1 MPRRGRTLAQQEAR
15 AGYALLSPTLI
26 VVLFMVVLPILWT
39 IVIAFQSLRLRNLR
53 TRLFDFQLTLENFQ
67 TVLGSPGFLEA
78 LKVTLIYSIV
88 GTFLSI
94 ALGLVAAL
102 VVRKPF
108 KGRTLVRASML
119 LPYVAPVVAVT
130 FVWQIML
137 NPELGIVNAIGTDVL
152 SWKES
157 IPFLEQR
164 TGTLSVFG
172 LDLKVPLALTVVILY
187 QAWRYFPFSFLFIL
201 ARLQALPGE
210 LDEAAR
216 VDGAT
221 PLQRFWR
228 ITFPQL
234 QGVIALLAVLRLPDS
249 ASLCSHPC
257 RSRPAACPRRPR
269 RWPRTSSASSPTLLV
284 RGANRGRAATTPPSA
299 SSRWGVPPWRSATT
313 GPRRTGEPFGRPV
326 RSRCHHRLRRADET
340 AVPPLRQRYAGRHA
354 AWRPSHPDRLPQ
366 RSPCRSQ
373 ARDPEPQR

>member
-1 MPRRGRTLAQQEAR
+1 MREGPVVGAGDRPGDATPPPAPPAGGKRPRRGRTLAQQEAR
-15 AGYALLSPTLI
+15 AGITLLSPTLI

-53 TRLFDFQLTLENFQ
+53 TRLFDFQFTLDNFD
-67 TVLGSPGFLEA
+67 TVLSSTGFLSA

-88 GTFLSI
+88 GTALSI
-94 ALGLVAAL
+94 SLGLIAAL

-137 NPELGIVNAIGTDVL
+137 SPELGVVNAIGTDVL
-152 SWKES
+152 GWSEA

-164 TGTLSVFG
+164 NGTLNIFG
-172 LDLKVPLALTVVILY
+172 LSLGVPTALIVVILY

-210 LDEAAR
+210 IDEAAR

-228 ITFPQL
+228 ITLPQL
-234 QGVIALLAVLRLPDS
+234 QGVIALLTVLRFIWTFNEFDDIYLLTQGGAGTEVVSVRVFNYLTGRGDIG
-249 ASLCSHPC
+249 AAAALSLVL
-257 RSRPAACPRRPR
+257 AL
-269 RWPRTSSASSPTLLV
+269 LLV
-284 RGANRGRAATTPPSA
+284 VLLFLYFRFFVGRVEGADSI
-299 SSRWGVPPWRSATT
+299 
-313 GPRRTGEPFGRPV
+313 
-326 RSRCHHRLRRADET
+326 
-340 AVPPLRQRYAGRHA
+340 
-354 AWRPSHPDRLPQ
+354 
-366 RSPCRSQ
+366 
-373 ARDPEPQR
+373 

>member
-1 MPRRGRTLAQQEAR
+1 MREGPVVGAEEGPGDRTEGDAAATGGPGGGAATKNGKPRRRGRTLAQQEAR
-15 AGYALLSPTLI
+15 AGLTLLSPTLV
-26 VVLFMVVLPILWT
+26 VVLVMVVVPILWT

-53 TRLFDFQLTLENFQ
+53 TRLFDFQFTLDNFQ
-67 TVLGSPGFLEA
+67 TVLTSPGFLDA

-88 GTFLSI
+88 GTVLSI
-94 ALGLVAAL
+94 GLGLVAAL

-137 NPELGIVNAIGTDVL
+137 NPELGIINAIGADFL
-152 SWKES
+152 GWDDR
-157 IPFLEQR
+157 IPFLEQES
-164 TGTLSVFG
+164 GTLSIFG
-172 LDLKVPLALTVVILY
+172 LDLGVPTALIVIILY

-228 ITFPQL
+228 ITLPQL
-234 QGVIALLAVLRLPDS
+234 QGVIALLTVLRFIWTFNEFDDVYLLTQGGAGTEVVSVRVFRYLTGRGDIGAAAALSLVLALLLAVLLFLYFRYF
-249 ASLCSHPC
+249 
-257 RSRPAACPRRPR
+257 
-269 RWPRTSSASSPTLLV
+269 V
-284 RGANRGRAATTPPSA
+284 GK
-299 SSRWGVPPWRSATT
+299 V
-313 GPRRTGEPFGRPV
+313 EE
-326 RSRCHHRLRRADET
+326 AD
-340 AVPPLRQRYAGRHA
+340 AI
-354 AWRPSHPDRLPQ
+354 
-366 RSPCRSQ
+366 
-373 ARDPEPQR
+373 

>member
-1 MPRRGRTLAQQEAR
+1 MREGPVVGAEEGPGDRTKAGDDRTRAAAGGKGPRPRRRGRTLAQQEAR
-15 AGYALLSPTLI
+15 AGLTMLSPTLI
-26 VVLFMVVLPILWT
+26 VVLAMVVVPILWT
-39 IVIAFQSLRLRNLR
+39 IIISFQSLRLRNLR
-53 TRLFDFQLTLENFQ
+53 TRLFDFSFTFDNFQ
-67 TVLGSPGFLEA
+67 TVLTSAGFLEA

-94 ALGLVAAL
+94 GLGLVAAL

-137 NPELGIVNAIGTDVL
+137 NPELGVINAIGADWL
-152 SWKES
+152 GWKE
-157 IPFLEQR
+157 PVAFLEQQS
-164 TGTLSVFG
+164 GTLSIFG
-172 LDLKVPLALTVVILY
+172 FDLGVPTALIIVILY

-228 ITFPQL
+228 ITLPQL
-234 QGVIALLAVLRLPDS
+234 QGVIALLTVLRFIWTFNEFDDIYLLTQGGAGTEVVSVRVFRYLTGRGDIG
-249 ASLCSHPC
+249 AAAALSLVL
-257 RSRPAACPRRPR
+257 AL
-269 RWPRTSSASSPTLLV
+269 LLV
-284 RGANRGRAATTPPSA
+284 VLLFLYFRFFVGR
-299 SSRWGVPPWRSATT
+299 V
-313 GPRRTGEPFGRPV
+313 EE
-326 RSRCHHRLRRADET
+326 AD
-340 AVPPLRQRYAGRHA
+340 AI
-354 AWRPSHPDRLPQ
+354 
-366 RSPCRSQ
+366 
-373 ARDPEPQR
+373 